1 VGLPIPDK
9 IHGRS
14 MRPLIEGRDVK
25 WRDYAFCQRA
35 NSLRMLRTARYKYVT
50 AVGKGPIR
58 ALYDL
63 QADPNED
70 RNLAPDPAH
79 AETLRMM
86 HRRLLEVM
94 AADGDPMAKD
104 MPKEPPA

>member
-1 VGLPIPDK
+1 
-9 IHGRS
+9 
-14 MRPLIEGRDVK
+14 MRPLIEGRQTP

-35 NSLRMLRTARYKYVT
+35 NGSRMLRTERYKYVYSF
-50 AVGKGPIR
+50 GKAGVR

-70 RNLAPDPAH
+70 RNLAADPAH

-86 HRRLLEVM
+86 HRRLVEVM
-94 AADGDPMAKD
+94 TADGDPMAKD
-104 MPKEPPA
+104 MPIEPRP